1 MRKQYRNLTK
11 YGWKNR
17 SDERSPSPASSL
29 DELLG
34 SLLGDLGVED
44 KIAEC
49 RAQLAWDK
57 AVGPSLARYA
67 HPLRVHKGCLEV
79 AVPSA
84 VWRSQLS
91 FMQNDIVARINEE
104 VGREIIRELKL
115 INRQGASKRSTIQG
129 ES

>member
-1 MRKQYRNLTK
+1 MQERHRSSKIYD
-11 YGWKNR
+11 WKR
-17 SDERSPSPASSL
+17 SSDERSPSPASSL
-29 DELLG
+29 NELLG

-49 RAQLAWDK
+49 RAQLAWEK

-79 AVPSA
+79 AVPSS

-91 FMQNDIVARINEE
+91 FMQSDIVARINDE
-104 VGREIIRELKL
+104 VGREIVRELKL
-115 INRQGASKRSTIQG
+115 INRQSATKRSATQG

>member
-1 MRKQYRNLTK
+1 MQERHRSSKK
-11 YGWKNR
+11 YDWKHN
-17 SDERSPSPASSL
+17 SDERSPSPASTL
-29 DELLG
+29 NELLG

-49 RAQLAWDK
+49 RAQLAWEK
-57 AVGPSLARYA
+57 AVGSSLARYA
-67 HPLRVHKGCLEV
+67 HPLRMHKGCLEV

-91 FMQNDIVARINEE
+91 FMQSDIIARINDE
-104 VGREIIRELKL
+104 VGREIVRELRL
-115 INRQGASKRSTIQG
+115 INRQGAGKRPAIQG

>member
-1 MRKQYRNLTK
+1 MQERHRSSKIYD
-11 YGWKNR
+11 WKR
-17 SDERSPSPASSL
+17 SSDERSPSPASPL
-29 DELLG
+29 NELLG

-49 RAQLAWDK
+49 RAQLAWEK

-79 AVPSA
+79 AVPSS

-91 FMQNDIVARINEE
+91 FMQNDIVARINDE
-104 VGREIIRELKL
+104 VGREIVRELKL
-115 INRQGASKRSTIQG
+115 INRQSATRRSAIQG